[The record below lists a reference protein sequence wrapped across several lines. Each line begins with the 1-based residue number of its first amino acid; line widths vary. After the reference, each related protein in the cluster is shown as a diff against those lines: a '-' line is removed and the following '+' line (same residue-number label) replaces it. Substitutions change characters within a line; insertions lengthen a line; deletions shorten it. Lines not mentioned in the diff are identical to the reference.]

1 MDAMIEIDTRRK
13 LAAPRLLYTADGGHE
28 CDLATTPG
36 GWVLGVVTVADVDSG
51 FVRNM
56 DQDTE
61 WEHAKALLYPGK
73 TYEEWSKAFM
83 ALRPRLE
90 LLESDG
96 GAVRLLHSEKAE
108 QFSGIAAVGGTDPAF
123 IWTALDDGRWTVNLH
138 TRRGTETLYS
148 GSEIVQTPSLARDSD
163 GALLCAW
170 VRRDGSGDWVHVT
183 DESGR
188 TVAKVEGRF
197 PSLAPAGGGFA
208 VAYEVFRDGES
219 HIAATAVGSPGAG
232 AIRLSSG
239 DPLNFRP
246 RAIAADDGTVL
257 VTWESSP
264 AWGFDVR
271 VDQVRRLWLRRAD
284 MESGAV
290 SDGPGTGPGGLL
302 PVGLRSFSRSGDHSS
317 AINMTPSNPRVI
329 ATDSGLA
336 CAFRMFQ
343 PDMDPKVNVPWI
355 VDGRFN
361 RDRQLYHQREG
372 WYLAM
377 THLDGG
383 QWTEPVRVTEPVG
396 FSHHVYGLDAY
407 NGGVLAAGHCFDV
420 EQVPSRSHRV
430 EVVSVPLRERGL
442 NGGTVAGLPRM
453 HEGIHTLDAVELM
466 PANPPT
472 HAPPLSA
479 APEGYELVFGDLHD
493 HTSHSSC
500 SPVRDGDPIDNMR
513 LQRDVLGY
521 RVLCIADHQRI
532 SDADYLQRLDLLERE
547 GTPGYV
553 PLYAIEWNKQ
563 PWQHINFYTYD
574 REVMKELR
582 IILLRDLDIH
592 LMFNDIYDRFPD
604 MVMANR
610 HFHDYGKLGGH
621 GIVGDTHT
629 HLYDPRVEWAMEAL
643 HSRGDMLATEEGMF
657 GGPSD
662 FPFPINFIE
671 WKNARLGFIGGTDHH
686 MRTLGACST
695 GFFTKEMTGKAIF
708 EALRERRTYAC
719 AGGELGLWVTAGGV
733 PMGQE
738 GEASTPVEVS
748 VSVSAP
754 LPVETVSLWS
764 DGGYIQHRKVNER
777 QAVITFIDERREP
790 GERYYIV
797 RVQTQQTPEYPKGP
811 ILGYS
816 SPIYVTA
823 R

>member
-1 MDAMIEIDTRRK
+1 M
-13 LAAPRLLYTADGGHE
+13 
-28 CDLATTPG
+28 
-36 GWVLGVVTVADVDSG
+36 
-51 FVRNM
+51 
-56 DQDTE
+56 
-61 WEHAKALLYPGK
+61 
-73 TYEEWSKAFM
+73 
-83 ALRPRLE
+83 
-90 LLESDG
+90 
-96 GAVRLLHSEKAE
+96 
-108 QFSGIAAVGGTDPAF
+108 
-123 IWTALDDGRWTVNLH
+123 
-138 TRRGTETLYS
+138 
-148 GSEIVQTPSLARDSD
+148 
-163 GALLCAW
+163 
-170 VRRDGSGDWVHVT
+170 
-183 DESGR
+183 
-188 TVAKVEGRF
+188 
-197 PSLAPAGGGFA
+197 A

-290 SDGPGTGPGGLL
+290 FDGPGTGPGGLL
-302 PVGLRSFSRSGDHSS
+302 PVGLRSFSRSGDHSA

-472 HAPPLSA
+472 HAPPLPA

>member
-1 MDAMIEIDTRRK
+1 MIETDTSR
-13 LAAPRLLYTADGGHE
+13 AAASPRLLNAAEGGNE
-28 CDLATTPG
+28 CDLAATPD
-36 GWVLGVVTVADVDSG
+36 GWVLGVVTVDDVDG
-51 FVRNM
+51 RFVRNM
-56 DQDTE
+56 DADTE

-73 TYEEWSKAFM
+73 TYEEWAQAFM

-96 GAVRLLHSEKAE
+96 GGVRLLHSEQAE

-123 IWTALDDGRWTVNLH
+123 IWTALDGGRWTVKLH
-138 TRRGTETLYS
+138 TGGKTNVIYS
-148 GSEIVQTPSLARDSD
+148 GCEIVQTPSIARGTD
-163 GALLCAW
+163 GALRCAW
-170 VRRDGSGDWVHVT
+170 VRRDGSGDWVRVT
-183 DESGR
+183 DEHGEK
-188 TVAKVEGRF
+188 VAELEGRF
-197 PSLAPAGGGFA
+197 PSLAPAGGGVA

-219 HIAATAVGSPGAG
+219 HIAATAVGSSGAG
-232 AIRLSSG
+232 GEVRLSSG

-246 RAIAADDGTVL
+246 RAASAGGGTLL

-284 MESGAV
+284 LESGAV

-302 PVGLRSFSRSGDHSS
+302 PAGLRSFSRSGDQSS
-317 AINMTPSNPRVI
+317 AINMTPSNPRVV
-329 ATDSGLA
+329 ATGDGLA

-343 PDMDPKVNVPWI
+343 PDMDSKVNVPWI

-361 RDRQLYHQREG
+361 RDRHLYHQREG

-442 NGGTVAGLPRM
+442 DGGTVAGLPRM
-453 HEGIHTLDAVELM
+453 HEGIQTLDAVELM

-472 HAPPLSA
+472 HAPPLPA

-493 HTSHSSC
+493 HTSQSSC
-500 SPVRDGDPIDNMR
+500 SPVRDGDPVDNMR

-532 SDADYLQRLDLLERE
+532 SDADYLQRIDLLERE

-553 PLYAIEWNKQ
+553 PIYAIEWNKQ

-574 REVMKELR
+574 KEVMKELR

>member
-284 MESGAV
+284 MESG
-290 SDGPGTGPGGLL
+290 
-302 PVGLRSFSRSGDHSS
+302 SG
-317 AINMTPSNPRVI
+317 
-329 ATDSGLA
+329 
-336 CAFRMFQ
+336 
-343 PDMDPKVNVPWI
+343 
-355 VDGRFN
+355 
-361 RDRQLYHQREG
+361 
-372 WYLAM
+372 
-377 THLDGG
+377 
-383 QWTEPVRVTEPVG
+383 VRR
-396 FSHHVYGLDAY
+396 
-407 NGGVLAAGHCFDV
+407 AGHGA
-420 EQVPSRSHRV
+420 RRAAA
-430 EVVSVPLRERGL
+430 RG
-442 NGGTVAGLPRM
+442 A
-453 HEGIHTLDAVELM
+453 
-466 PANPPT
+466 
-472 HAPPLSA
+472 
-479 APEGYELVFGDLHD
+479 
-493 HTSHSSC
+493 
-500 SPVRDGDPIDNMR
+500 
-513 LQRDVLGY
+513 
-521 RVLCIADHQRI
+521 
-532 SDADYLQRLDLLERE
+532 
-547 GTPGYV
+547 
-553 PLYAIEWNKQ
+553 
-563 PWQHINFYTYD
+563 
-574 REVMKELR
+574 
-582 IILLRDLDIH
+582 
-592 LMFNDIYDRFPD
+592 
-604 MVMANR
+604 
-610 HFHDYGKLGGH
+610 
-621 GIVGDTHT
+621 
-629 HLYDPRVEWAMEAL
+629 AL
-643 HSRGDMLATEEGMF
+643 HSAAAAT
-657 GGPSD
+657 
-662 FPFPINFIE
+662 
-671 WKNARLGFIGGTDHH
+671 
-686 MRTLGACST
+686 
-695 GFFTKEMTGKAIF
+695 
-708 EALRERRTYAC
+708 
-719 AGGELGLWVTAGGV
+719 
-733 PMGQE
+733 
-738 GEASTPVEVS
+738 
-748 VSVSAP
+748 
-754 LPVETVSLWS
+754 
-764 DGGYIQHRKVNER
+764 
-777 QAVITFIDERREP
+777 
-790 GERYYIV
+790 
-797 RVQTQQTPEYPKGP
+797 
-811 ILGYS
+811 
-816 SPIYVTA
+816 TA
-823 R
+823 RRST